1 MIEIATKLR
10 EIRESKGLTLKQVSE
25 DTGFSI
31 SFLSRFENNK
41 SSITLSNL
49 SKLLNFYQTTLA
61 EIVSERSPSPV
72 LRPDERKHLWDNVE
86 GVHAYLL
93 VPDLDR
99 LVEVMLLEFEPGGE
113 KSVYCEPVNHEG
125 EEFII
130 VLEGAIELNLD
141 GDKDYRM
148 EQGDTAYYSG
158 QRMHA
163 WRNVSNGRSV
173 VIKVLTPPYGLER

>member
-1 MIEIATKLR
+1 MKEIANKLR
-10 EIRESKGLTLKQVSE
+10 ELRESKGLTLKQVSK

-49 SKLLNFYQTTLA
+49 SKLLKYYDTTLA

-72 LRPDERKHLWDNVE
+72 LKPEERKHLWDNVD

-93 VPDLDR
+93 VPDLNR
-99 LVEVMLLEFEPGGE
+99 LIEVMLMEFEPGAEGG
-113 KSVYCEPVNHEG
+113 SFCDPVHHEG
-125 EEFII
+125 EEFIM

-141 GDKDYRM
+141 GDKNYRM
-148 EQGDTAYYSG
+148 ECGDTAYYNG
-158 QRMHA
+158 QRMHC
-163 WRNVSNGRSV
+163 WRNVSGGKSV
-173 VIKVLTPPYGLER
+173 MLKVLTPPYGLDR

>member
-1 MIEIATKLR
+1 MIEIANKLR
-10 EIRESKGLTLKQVSE
+10 ELRESKGLTLKQVSK

-49 SKLLNFYQTTLA
+49 SKLLKYYDTTLA

-72 LRPDERKHLWDNVE
+72 MKPEDRKHLWDNVD

-93 VPDLDR
+93 VPDLNR
-99 LVEVMLLEFEPGGE
+99 LIEVMLMEFEPGAEGG
-113 KSVYCEPVNHEG
+113 SLCDPVHHEG
-125 EEFII
+125 EEFIM

-141 GDKDYRM
+141 GDKNYRM
-148 EQGDTAYYSG
+148 ETGDTAYYNG
-158 QRMHA
+158 QRMHC
-163 WRNVSNGRSV
+163 WRNVSGEKSV
-173 VIKVLTPPYGLER
+173 MLKVLTPPYGLER